1 VGALQRERS
10 ALHAD
15 RRRDCRHVRSHR
27 RRQHAHAARRGH
39 GDARHHPAGRAQRP
53 YRRRFLTH
61 TGRESRLIWLIALER
76 TLRGLLLLAAGIYLL
91 AKAGANFGDIA
102 NHIAARL
109 ELDPQRPWIRHLVAR
124 LGRLRKHEVQLF
136 GVLAIGYAALEITEG
151 VGLFYRKRWAE
162 WLTVIATSLLV
173 PIEVYE
179 LVRHPSWLKAG
190 GIVVNIAIVVYL
202 VRVVRRKSG

>member
-1 VGALQRERS
+1 VS
-10 ALHAD
+10 ATE
-15 RRRDCRHVRSHR
+15 S
-27 RRQHAHAARRGH
+27 RG
-39 GDARHHPAGRAQRP
+39 
-53 YRRRFLTH
+53 
-61 TGRESRLIWLIALER
+61 RLIWLIALER
-76 TLRGLLLLAAGIYLL
+76 TLRGLLLLAAGVYLL
-91 AKAGANFGDIA
+91 AKSGANFGNIV

-162 WLTVIATSLLV
+162 WLTVVATSLLV

-179 LVRHPSWLKAG
+179 LIRHPSWLKAG
-190 GIVVNIAIVVYL
+190 GIVVNIAIVAYL
-202 VRVVRRKSG
+202 IRVVRRKSG

>member
-1 VGALQRERS
+1 MS
-10 ALHAD
+10 AAE
-15 RRRDCRHVRSHR
+15 S
-27 RRQHAHAARRGH
+27 RG
-39 GDARHHPAGRAQRP
+39 
-53 YRRRFLTH
+53 
-61 TGRESRLIWLIALER
+61 RLIWLIALER

-91 AKAGANFGDIA
+91 AKSGANFGNIV
-102 NHIAARL
+102 NHLAARL
-109 ELDPQRPWIRHLVAR
+109 ELDPQRPWIRHLVAK

-162 WLTVIATSLLV
+162 WLTVVATSLLV

-190 GIVVNIAIVVYL
+190 GIVVNIAIVAYL